1 MCFATLNIN
10 KAARWCIPH
19 LCLLHSWQND
29 NSPQCESTCGGKTEI
44 YETFFTTIKQPFGTS
59 MEWILFPTY
68 LSFFLTFQVLQ
79 AQRADKLRLHVCHSS
94 SQTIAQIASVAKY
107 SFVVCV
113 CWQWHAALGAGGGG
127 HVICQT
133 PAELVTGCRAKGIQ
147 RGPPW
152 VTRQERNERA
162 ELKCHFTKL
171 SGV

>member
-1 MCFATLNIN
+1 MFCDSQHQQSCEVMHSSPLPPSQLTKRQQSSVWKHLWGKNWNIRNIFHNN
-10 KAARWCIPH
+10 KATIWNLH
-19 LCLLHSWQND
+19 GMNTVSNLL
-29 NSPQCESTCGGKTEI
+29 K
-44 YETFFTTIKQPFGTS
+44 
-59 MEWILFPTY
+59 
-68 LSFFLTFQVLQ
+68 FFLTFQVLQ

-147 RGPPW
+147 RGAGLLGSLGKNGMK
-152 VTRQERNERA
+152 ERN
-162 ELKCHFTKL
+162 
-171 SGV
+171 